1 MTHLTLLPTHVDA
14 LFIREEQ
21 TTVGTM
27 ADFSNL
33 PFTDPVSGHDVN
45 PNLAYLSETILSEPF
60 QDKNLRLKP
69 GIHLHWSLP
78 DALTKSIGFPIVKK
92 QPFLQTFPQAESLWS
107 ELLSKN
113 WIKLIHGNLAS
124 VMPRERRTGVLA
136 TAFQPSATVIEA
148 YLSKSRGADFP
159 AVPNRW
165 LITRSRNGA
174 VEKQWIVESDYLYPA
189 GKGFNSGGITFPVP
203 RQEGQSQPFR
213 FMGRKMPFDVWLAH
227 SNNQD
232 RYLEDETGHYLTAI
246 GYGEPTFAAF
256 YPNCHGI
263 FGLHDDDYAQSYP
276 ANLQYD
282 ILGWYDKGENDY
294 LSVFLK
300 DFENKYTGQS
310 ENLVAAQWQAVE
322 KALHWTAN
330 KVEQVSVPGP
340 LVCTA
345 KISFLSE
352 WIPAETITSEGPPPK
367 SQTHITLGN
376 TGTEALSAY
385 LAKELGINHK
395 SWVEDQLE
403 SLLLSAQ
410 LEHRNLD
417 VGPKFF
423 EARHE
428 KGFDATRGG
437 LTWFI
442 KSIATQVE
450 QNAQQE
456 AEEKVPLSIPAAIAD
471 QLNQLNTLQKK
482 YDHAQEKMATR
493 RRQLYSDWYKYM
505 LCAYPPDGDQH
516 QYPDID
522 LVKFFIEEKGLTSL
536 EKEQNR
542 TGHLLLQRN
551 EAGDPIQAM
560 AVDQNPESL
569 ASQLAGNMLGLLNSI
584 QSFNQLAG
592 TKKQQQ
598 QLVLKSKE
606 ANRYWQPK
614 EPVVL
619 VTGNQVQATN
629 RHGQDGRLHPKGLL
643 EGILLDIPNSSL
655 SGTELIK
662 SQFETI
668 RSTISTYQADQTIGF
683 NSWSG
688 NPWHPL
694 LLEWEVEIFPKKRGL
709 NHSNQL
715 DNYDQNYIIDNYTL
729 PENQPDL
736 EDMPSENSVVR
747 SAQVYRGRSI
757 LTPQASLQMSDK
769 LESFLNR
776 MLKQEGLQAF
786 YQAQQTPTEHQND
799 TWVNDN
805 FPSFLN
811 WIQSNHQEWS
821 ALPSDFD
828 EADAS
833 SIETW
838 VGLNTSGLIQ
848 WFLAHNFIIQQFRQS
863 HPQAKLDNDLSPL
876 IEWMQPLSNLKQV
889 FFTTNTINGPDQA
902 TYLENHA
909 DAFLNWFKTLVS
921 DFSRYYWD
929 RQVDSDA
936 QGDAYLKA
944 NLEDLIHWYQ
954 AQLRKGYQ
962 LRLLISIH
970 RWMDGLHVLS
980 QTLGGFND
988 ALLMHKQTLQLP
1000 VADPLG
1006 FSVYQAFAEKVNQA
1020 IGSFRDSAP
1029 QPMNDFSP
1037 IRNGLMKIKH
1047 LNLIDT
1053 FGQSRELVKNGA
1065 FLFGPAIRTSEP
1077 LNGPSN
1083 KLFAS
1088 LPPRLSQA
1096 ARLKFRWLSSTNED
1110 VEMLDHPST
1119 SPICGW
1125 LLPNHLDQS
1134 LMVYDQDGKV
1144 LGALSSNPDQ
1154 IWQPAPGNAF
1164 PVLAEGIP
1172 NSSLKQVVQ
1181 HIIELQGQSL
1191 LDGRDIQDS
1200 YLWNFMTTLDNAV
1213 EHIDPETFGRHQ
1225 DLAILM
1231 GRPIAIARAKLSI
1244 EVKGHAAIHQ
1254 GWNAFRQDLK
1264 HQERITDGFE
1274 KVKFPIRLGEY
1285 QQLNDGLIGYWQ
1297 EQEEGFRDNLFFAP
1311 QSASTNDP
1319 NIKSHAD
1326 HPMQVLQAI
1335 ADDDQLFTFLLDP
1348 RGKIHATSGIL
1359 PVKAIDIPPEQYV
1372 HTLSRLEVTFLT
1384 APVISD
1390 QRGVRISLPKEE
1402 GYSWSWLERTK
1413 AGQWKEIPNRET
1425 ITYSVFQKAYDQ
1437 SNARLVWNQL
1447 LSEEML
1453 WLQPFQGRTDL
1464 AIVVPKE
1471 QRKTPKLPNDALN
1484 EQIEQI
1490 LDYYG
1495 EGIKVYDDRASFPGK
1510 QMIKEGWLK
1519 LSNVEK
1525 E

>member
-1 MTHLTLLPTHVDA
+1 MINLTLLPTHVDA
-14 LFIREEQ
+14 LFIKEEQ

-27 ADFSNL
+27 ADFRRL
-33 PFTDPVSGHDVN
+33 PYTDPISGKDVN
-45 PNLAYLSETILSEPF
+45 SNLAYLSETILSEPF

-92 QPFLQTFPQAESLWS
+92 QSFLQTFPNAESLWS

-113 WIKLIHGNLAS
+113 WIKLIHRNLAS
-124 VMPRERRTGVLA
+124 AMPIEQRTGGLA
-136 TAFQPSATVIEA
+136 PAFQHSSTSFEA
-148 YLSKSRGADFP
+148 YLSKSPGADFP

-165 LITRSRNGA
+165 LVTRSQNGTL
-174 VEKQWIVESDYLYPA
+174 EKQWIVESDYLYPE
-189 GKGFNSGGITFPVP
+189 GKGLNSGGITFPI
-203 RQEGQSQPFR
+203 RKQEGKGQPYR
-213 FMGRKMPFDVWLAH
+213 YMGRKMPLDVWLAH

-232 RYLEDETGHYLTAI
+232 RYLEDETDHYLTAV

-263 FGLHDDDYAQSYP
+263 FGLHDEDYAQSYP

-282 ILGWYDKGENDY
+282 ILGWYDQGDNDY

-300 DFENKYTGQS
+300 DFENRYTGKS
-310 ENLVAAQWQAVE
+310 EDLVAAQWQAVE
-322 KALHWTAN
+322 NALHWTVSKA
-330 KVEQVSVPGP
+330 EQVSAPGP

-352 WIPAETITSEGPPPK
+352 WIPAETITSDGPPPK
-367 SQTHITLGN
+367 SQTHITVGN

-385 LAKELGINHK
+385 LAKELGLDHK
-395 SWVEDQLE
+395 NWVEDQLE

-417 VGPKFF
+417 VGAKFF

-428 KGFDATRGG
+428 KGFNATGGG
-437 LTWFI
+437 LSWLI
-442 KSIATQVE
+442 KSIATQTE
-450 QNAQQE
+450 QNTKEE
-456 AEEKVPLSIPAAIAD
+456 AEEKSPLSIPAAIAD

-482 YDHAQEKMATR
+482 YDHAQEQIATLS
-493 RRQLYSDWYKYM
+493 RQLYSDWYKYM
-505 LCAYPPDGDQH
+505 LCSYPPEGVQH

-522 LVKFFIEEKGLTSL
+522 LVKFFMEEKGLTSL
-536 EKEQNR
+536 KQEQNYA
-542 TGHLLLQRN
+542 GHLLLQRN
-551 EAGDPIQAM
+551 EAGDPIQAI
-560 AVDQNPESL
+560 ALDQHPASL
-569 ASQLAGNMLGLLNSI
+569 ASQLAGNMAGLLNVI
-584 QSFNQLAG
+584 NSFNQLES
-592 TKKQQQ
+592 TKKQKQ
-598 QLVLKSKE
+598 QLVLKTKE
-606 ANRYWQPK
+606 AHRYWQPK

-619 VTGNQVQATN
+619 VTGRQVEATK

-643 EGILLDIPNSSL
+643 EGSLLKVQDASL
-655 SGTELIK
+655 AGTELIK
-662 SQFETI
+662 RQFEAI
-668 RSTISTYQADQTIGF
+668 RSIVSAYQPNQTIGF

-694 LLEWEVEIFPKKRGL
+694 LLEWEVEILPKKKGL
-709 NHSNQL
+709 NHTNQL
-715 DNYDQNYIIDNYTL
+715 TNYDPYYIIENYTL

-736 EDMPSENSVVR
+736 SDMPSEDSVVR

-769 LESFLNR
+769 LESYLNR
-776 MLKQEGLQAF
+776 LLKQEGLQAF
-786 YQAQQTPTEHQND
+786 YRTQQTPIEHQND
-799 TWVNDN
+799 TWVNEN
-805 FPSFLN
+805 FAVFLN
-811 WIQSNHQEWS
+811 WMQSNNQEWS
-821 ALPSDFD
+821 ALPADFD
-828 EADAS
+828 GENASAIEA
-833 SIETW
+833 W
-838 VGLNTSGLIQ
+838 VSLNTDGLIQ
-848 WFLAHNFIIQQFRQS
+848 WFLGNNFIIQQFRQS
-863 HPQAKLDNDLSPL
+863 HPDADLDNDLSSL
-876 IEWMQPLSNLKQV
+876 IEWMQPLTNLKQV
-889 FFTTNTINGPDQA
+889 FFSTNSINGPDQVN
-902 TYLENHA
+902 YIDNHA
-909 DAFLNWFKTLVS
+909 EAFLNWFKTLLN

-929 RQVDSDA
+929 RQVESA
-936 QGDAYLKA
+936 TQGDDYLKA
-944 NLEDLIHWYQ
+944 HLDDLIHWYQ
-954 AQLRKGYQ
+954 AQLRQGYQ
-962 LRLLISIH
+962 LRLLVSIH
-970 RWMDGLHVLS
+970 RWLDGLHVLS
-980 QTLGGFND
+980 QTLGGFNA

-1006 FSVYQAFAEKVNQA
+1006 FQVYQSFAEKVNQA

-1037 IRNGLMKIKH
+1037 IRNGLLKIKH

-1053 FGQSRELVKNGA
+1053 FGQSKELVKNGD

-1088 LPPRLSQA
+1088 LPPRLAQA
-1096 ARLKFRWLSSTNED
+1096 ARLKFRWLSTTNED
-1110 VEMLDHPST
+1110 VEMIDHPST

-1134 LMVYDQDGKV
+1134 LMVYDQDGKA
-1144 LGALSSNPDQ
+1144 LGALTSNPDQ
-1154 IWQPAPGNAF
+1154 VWQAAPGNAF
-1164 PVLAEGIP
+1164 PVLADGIP
-1172 NSSLKQVVQ
+1172 NSSLQRVVQ
-1181 HIIELQGQSL
+1181 HIINLQSQSL

-1200 YLWNFMTTLDNAV
+1200 YLWNFITTLDNAV
-1213 EHIDPETFGRHQ
+1213 EHIDPETFSRHQ

-1244 EVKGHAAIHQ
+1244 EVKGEPAIHQ

-1264 HQERITDGFE
+1264 HQGRITDDFE

-1297 EQEEGFRDNLFFAP
+1297 EKGELFIDNLFFAP
-1311 QSASTNDP
+1311 QSATTNDP

-1335 ADDDQLFTFLLDP
+1335 DDDDQFFTFLFDP
-1348 RGKIHATSGIL
+1348 RGKIHATCGIL

-1372 HTLSRLEVTFLT
+1372 HPLSKLELTFLT
-1384 APVISD
+1384 APIISD
-1390 QRGVRISLPKEE
+1390 QQGVRISLPKEE

-1413 AGQWKEIPNRET
+1413 EGQWKEIPNMET
-1425 ITYSVFQKAYDQ
+1425 IAYSIFQKAFNQ
-1437 SNARLVWNQL
+1437 SNAQLIWEQL
-1447 LSEEML
+1447 LSEDML
-1453 WLQPFQGRTDL
+1453 WLQSFQGRTDL

-1484 EQIEQI
+1484 DHIEQI

-1495 EGIKVYDDRASFPGK
+1495 EGIKVYDDRATFPGK

-1519 LSNVEK
+1519 LSSVEK